1 MVRKILLSGSSG
13 FVGQNLINYFSQNN
27 NPIDFNFVK
36 RESSNSEQSISWN
49 SLSELIEMDI
59 YCIIHLAGKAHDLK
73 NVSSPEDYTL
83 INHDLTVKLF
93 EVFLKSKASKFIF
106 ISSVKASADSVNTV
120 LTEELNPAP
129 LTAYGKSK
137 LQAEVSIQKMLYKHN
152 IENPEIEKKLYIL
165 RPCMIHG
172 PGNKGN
178 LNLLFKLVITGI
190 PWPLG
195 SFENKRSFLSIENL
209 CFVIREII
217 EKEIEP
223 GVYQV
228 ADDEP
233 LSTKELI
240 NLMAITLN
248 RKNWIVQI
256 PKSLIVGFARIGDV
270 LRLPLNSERLKK
282 LTESYVV
289 SNSKLV
295 KALGHPLPINTKD
308 GLSKTI
314 QSFKK

>member
-1 MVRKILLSGSSG
+1 VKNILITGSNG
-13 FVGQNLINYFSQNN
+13 FVGQNLVTYLTGFSQINN
-27 NPIDFNFVK
+27 LWHVHREFKGDQNAFIWKEISNIIDLDLNCF
-36 RESSNSEQSISWN
+36 
-49 SLSELIEMDI
+49 
-59 YCIIHLAGKAHDLK
+59 IHLAGKAHDLK

-106 ISSVKASADSVNTV
+106 ISSVKASADSVNMV
-120 LTEELNPAP
+120 LTEEFDPAP

-152 IENPEIEKKLYIL
+152 NENPGIEKKLYIL

-178 LNLLFKLVITGI
+178 LNLLYKLVNTGI

-209 CFVIREII
+209 CFVINQIIEREIA
-217 EKEIEP
+217 P

-233 LSTKELI
+233 LSTNELI
-240 NLMAITLN
+240 KFMALILN
-248 RKNWIVQI
+248 RKNWVLQI
-256 PKSLIVGFARIGDV
+256 PKSLIVGFARVGDV
-270 LRLPLNSERLKK
+270 LRLPLNTERLMK
-282 LTESYVV
+282 LTDSYVV

-295 KALGHPLPINTKD
+295 KALGHPLPINSKD

-314 QSFKK
+314 KSFKK